1 MWRLALMLWVIGG
14 AVLAGILVMVVL
26 TVPAWSVM
34 ATKYIPIVV
43 AIGAV
48 AAIPLAMMAAKAIA
62 AKTIA

>member
-1 MWRLALMLWVIGG
+1 
-14 AVLAGILVMVVL
+14 MVVL

-43 AIGAV
+43 AIGAL

-62 AKTIA
+62 ARTIA